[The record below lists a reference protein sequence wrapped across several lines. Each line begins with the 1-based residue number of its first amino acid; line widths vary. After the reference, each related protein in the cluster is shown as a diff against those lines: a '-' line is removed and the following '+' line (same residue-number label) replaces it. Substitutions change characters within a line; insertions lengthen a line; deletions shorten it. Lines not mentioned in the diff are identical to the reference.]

1 MMNRIQRA
9 YAWFLR
15 AANACQS
22 PLLLAIRL
30 YWGWQLW
37 RTGMGKLSH
46 VPKVTDYFTSLG
58 VPRRPSLPISSACW
72 KWRRYFVG
80 AGAGFP
86 GDPSTAG

>member
-37 RTGMGKLSH
+37 QTGMGKLSH

-72 KWRRYFVG
+72 KCAEVFCWRWGWV
-80 AGAGFP
+80 P
-86 GDPSTAG
+86 G